1 MCVPGELRH
10 DVHEMP
16 TEGSG
21 LKGDYGLWTVTISAK
36 SFAAGGHG
44 PADSLGE
51 NGTHI
56 KVHGRDNTDRGAASP
71 QALRPGLSL
80 KILVRLHRHYWTGR

>member
-1 MCVPGELRH
+1 MCVPGELLH

-51 NGTHI
+51 NGTHV
-56 KVHGRDNTDRGAASP
+56 KVHGPDNTDRGQHP
-71 QALRPGLSL
+71 LG
-80 KILVRLHRHYWTGR
+80 HYDLAIV